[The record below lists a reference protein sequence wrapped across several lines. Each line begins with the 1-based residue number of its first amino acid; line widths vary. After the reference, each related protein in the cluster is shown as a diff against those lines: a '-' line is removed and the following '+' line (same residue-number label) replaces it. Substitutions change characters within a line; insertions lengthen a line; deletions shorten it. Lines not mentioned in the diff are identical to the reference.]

1 MMKSQR
7 TLAFFFVTKRL
18 AAAGAAAFMQRTVGH
33 AAEVRVAN
41 LELALTPCAIFIGAI
56 VQQAVQRL
64 GDLQF
69 AARVRFR

>member
-1 MMKSQR
+1 
-7 TLAFFFVTKRL
+7 
-18 AAAGAAAFMQRTVGH
+18 MQRTVGH

>member
-18 AAAGAAAFMQRTVGH
+18 AAAGAFMQRNVRH

-41 LELALTPCAIFIGAI
+41 LELALTPCTIVIGAI

-64 GDLQF
+64 GDLQV